1 MRQAVTDAV
10 PAAIIVTTPAV
21 NAIAHEA
28 RASRDGTETGGI
40 LLGTTERSGLVI
52 RHAGGP
58 GRHATRRA
66 TSFERDLNY
75 AQTLGDWAFE
85 QDGSVWVGEWHTHL
99 RVPAVPSSRDLAT
112 YQGLLADPEL
122 AFDVFVAIILADP
135 TNEWEQPQIATWLIT
150 SAQAQAVIA
159 DYGGVANDD
168 RPNR

>member
-1 MRQAVTDAV
+1 MRQAVTDTV

-75 AQTLGDWAFE
+75 AQALGDWAFE
-85 QDGSVWVGEWHTHL
+85 QAGSGCGSENGTPTSEFRPCRAPEISL
-99 RVPAVPSSRDLAT
+99 STRACSLNPSSPL
-112 YQGLLADPEL
+112 
-122 AFDVFVAIILADP
+122 
-135 TNEWEQPQIATWLIT
+135 T
-150 SAQAQAVIA
+150 SS
-159 DYGGVANDD
+159 
-168 RPNR
+168 